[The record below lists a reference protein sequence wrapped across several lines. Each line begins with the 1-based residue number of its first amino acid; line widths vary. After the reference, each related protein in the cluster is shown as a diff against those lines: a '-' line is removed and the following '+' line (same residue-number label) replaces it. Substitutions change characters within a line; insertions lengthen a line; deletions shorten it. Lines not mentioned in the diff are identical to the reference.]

1 MASISHERAGEAQRA
16 QTRSLSQTLRAWLP
30 ERWYVHVFLWITCFI
45 LGIPLIYAVIVSTQ
59 NNSQVFAY
67 QFTLG
72 SSVAENFNR
81 AWYQID
87 LGHYMLNS
95 IIMSVSI
102 TVAKT
107 ILSLLAGLAFVY
119 FRFPG
124 KWLVFGFV
132 LITLMMPT
140 EILIIALARFVS
152 DLRASLTHM
161 PTPLLQS
168 IVDNIGLGASSRW
181 PLIVPFM
188 ASATGTFLFRQH
200 FANIPAELS
209 EAAQLDGATPLQFL
223 FRVLIPI
230 SWNTIGAL
238 AVIQFIYGWNMYLW
252 PRIIIQGEE
261 LQVVQVGLHQLIA
274 GEASNA
280 FGPMMMGAVI
290 ASIPPVAVFILL
302 QKQFMSGFA
311 LTRDK

>member
-1 MASISHERAGEAQRA
+1 MTSIPQERVAQRGE
-16 QTRSLSQTLRAWLP
+16 TRALSLPKWLP
-30 ERWYVHVFLWITCFI
+30 ERWYVHVFLWMACFI
-45 LGIPLIYAVIVSTQ
+45 LGIPLLYALIVSTQ
-59 NNSQVFAY
+59 ANAQVFAY
-67 QFTLG
+67 QFTPG
-72 SSVAENFNR
+72 SSLVDNFNHV
-81 AWYQID
+81 WYNVN
-87 LGHYMLNS
+87 LGRYMLNS
-95 IIMSVSI
+95 TIMAVAI

-152 DLRASLTHM
+152 DIRIALNNASDPTLASLIDAVGM
-161 PTPLLQS
+161 
-168 IVDNIGLGASSRW
+168 GEGSRW

-223 FRVLIPI
+223 FRVLVPI
-230 SWNTIGAL
+230 SWNAIGAL

-261 LQVVQVGLHQLIA
+261 LQVVQVGLRQLIA
-274 GEASNA
+274 GDASNN
-280 FGPMMMGAVI
+280 FGPMMMGAVL
-290 ASIPPVAVFILL
+290 ASIPPVLVFILL

-311 LTRDK
+311 LGRDK

>member
-1 MASISHERAGEAQRA
+1 MTSIPQERVAQDTT
-16 QTRSLSQTLRAWLP
+16 TRSMSLKKWLP
-30 ERWYVHVFLWITCFI
+30 ERWYVHVFLWIACFI
-45 LGIPLIYAVIVSTQ
+45 LGIPLLYALIVSTQ
-59 NNSQVFAY
+59 NNAQVFAY
-67 QFTLG
+67 QFTPG
-72 SSVAENFNR
+72 SSLIDNFNQ
-81 AWYQID
+81 AWHTAN
-87 LGHYMLNS
+87 LAHYMLNS
-95 IIMSVSI
+95 TIMAVAI

-152 DLRASLTHM
+152 EIRISLNNASDPALKAV
-161 PTPLLQS
+161 
-168 IVDNIGLGASSRW
+168 VDALGLGEGSRW

-188 ASATGTFLFRQH
+188 ASATSTFLFRQH

-209 EAAQLDGATPLQFL
+209 EAAQLDGANPLQFL
-223 FRVLIPI
+223 FRVLVPI
-230 SWNTIGAL
+230 SWNAIGAQ

-261 LQVVQVGLHQLIA
+261 LQVVQVGLRQLIA
-274 GEASNA
+274 GDTSNN
-280 FGPMMMGAVI
+280 FGPLMMGAVL
-290 ASIPPVAVFILL
+290 ASIPPVVVFILL

-311 LTRDK
+311 LGRDK